1 MKFPYKTKQF
11 WTLAIKFLIVSLSFI
26 VIYKFI
32 QEVPNSHWQL
42 IYNSSQL
49 FILLGIGGFF
59 SLLNWL
65 LEGYKWKILVDT
77 ISQISGI
84 EALSESLK
92 AHAVS
97 IITPNKIGEFGAKA
111 SFYKASLRKQILKLT
126 LTGQVYQLTATVLFG
141 ALGISV
147 MFSEFSPELQITL
160 VMVLGAMALG
170 ILGLFWL
177 NSRRRWIR
185 QLQAYLKSLS
195 RLSDSSHTQVL
206 IWSVLRYGCFS
217 HQFFVLLL
225 LFQPELNYLEIM
237 PIIFSIYL
245 ITSMVPTILI
255 LDASLKAGVSLVL
268 LSAYLAPEYI
278 LVTSVLMWIF
288 NFGIPAVIGNML
300 LLKWSRLAW
309 LLNSKL

>member
-1 MKFPYKTKQF
+1 
-11 WTLAIKFLIVSLSFI
+11 
-26 VIYKFI
+26 VICKFI
-32 QEVPNSHWQL
+32 QDVPNSHWQL

-49 FILLGIGGFF
+49 FILLGIGGCF

-65 LEGYKWKILVDT
+65 LESYKWKTLVDP
-77 ISQISGI
+77 ISQISRV

-111 SFYKASLRKQILKLT
+111 SFYKISLRKQILRLT
-126 LTGQVYQLTATVLFG
+126 LTGQIYQMIATVLFG

-160 VMVLGAMALG
+160 AMVLGGMVLA

-177 NSRRRWIR
+177 NSRHRWIR
-185 QLQAYLKSLS
+185 QLQAYLKSLAK
-195 RLSDSSHTQVL
+195 LSGSSLTQVL
-206 IWSVLRYGCFS
+206 IWSVLRYVCFS
-217 HQFFVLLL
+217 HQFFVLLW

-288 NFGIPAVIGNML
+288 NFGIPAFIGNVL
-300 LLKWSRLAW
+300 LLKRSRPTW
-309 LLNSKL
+309 FLNSKV